1 MGLFV
6 LHAEGKAAECSVG
19 VGRGREGG
27 ERQWG
32 RVKVEIAAM
41 TLCETRSAV
50 HPDVSKSARWVL
62 EDLFSKTMGHWC
74 KTCLPWRKE
83 SWLVVVEMT

>member
-6 LHAEGKAAECSVG
+6 LHAEGKAAECSGG

-27 ERQWG
+27 ERLWG

-41 TLCETRSAV
+41 TL
-50 HPDVSKSARWVL
+50 
-62 EDLFSKTMGHWC
+62 
-74 KTCLPWRKE
+74 
-83 SWLVVVEMT
+83 